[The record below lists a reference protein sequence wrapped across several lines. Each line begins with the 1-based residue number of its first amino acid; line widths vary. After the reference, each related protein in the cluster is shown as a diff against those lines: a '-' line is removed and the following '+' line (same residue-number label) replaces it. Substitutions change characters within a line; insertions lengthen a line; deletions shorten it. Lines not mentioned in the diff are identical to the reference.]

1 MYIYIYIA
9 ILDHITPYAH
19 SKNCWYLVLIGE
31 TKKNVFCK
39 ISLLVTK
46 HPGTLLIMLDPSP
59 YSGHGG
65 FLSHGGAPKKS
76 SIFLEDF
83 P

>member
-1 MYIYIYIA
+1 MYIYIHSHIRSYYA
-9 ILDHITPYAH
+9 IRTFQKL
-19 SKNCWYLVLIGE
+19 LVPC
-31 TKKNVFCK
+31 TYWRNKKSGFCK
-39 ISLLVTK
+39 NSLLVTK